1 MTSRHYNPDEKGP
14 LSMNDN
20 GIVIELILMEAN
32 QKEQLFLCKGS
43 ENLSHPEVDCYGWEY
58 ISN

>member
-32 QKEQLFLCKGS
+32 HKEHLLLCKGS
-43 ENLSHPEVDCYGWEY
+43 ENLSHPEVDCYGWE
-58 ISN
+58 